1 MAGLPS
7 HRRSYPRKFYGSLL
21 EDIATKCEAVVVA
34 TPIPVVLPGKGLVRQ
49 LEYWMTDEGG
59 DRRDSGESTNPLD
72 HLSLAET
79 IQKEFNIV
87 YRDVLLDEYC
97 PEYVHD
103 QEVEAFM
110 KEVPIVGMGHSLGA
124 RIQAISCSH
133 PRVSKRCMS
142 MGKGSRLLRSGR
154 EGMVYLGFSNWEA
167 SSSIPGVGSL
177 GRTVRR
183 RNQRSRE
190 KANRG
195 VGRRDD
201 VWEDRSPRRNRR
213 SKRRYRQSEDR
224 DLVDALSD
232 VVSSATRQIEE
243 TLTPD
248 SEDLEF
254 SPTPDELWNDLSF
267 SDGWYGQ
274 SCRNNLIVQFDAD
287 PIDQGSRLARTL
299 LTARD
304 AALNSS
310 KTCDDDDQIQPLHDV
325 KFARLAG
332 GHLAPVTIQESIAK
346 LIPKAAVTLISSSYN
361 FMLQQLDEE
370 RLGKSSQ
377 KQLREVTDVG
387 DTVASYIK
395 SLCCDEG

>member
-1 MAGLPS
+1 
-7 HRRSYPRKFYGSLL
+7 
-21 EDIATKCEAVVVA
+21 
-34 TPIPVVLPGKGLVRQ
+34 
-49 LEYWMTDEGG
+49 MTDEGG

-72 HLSLAET
+72 HVSLAET

-97 PEYVHD
+97 PEYVRD
-103 QEVEAFM
+103 EEVEAFM

-133 PRVSKRCMS
+133 PRVSKRGMS
-142 MGKGSRLLRSGR
+142 MGKGNRLVRSGR
-154 EGMVYLGFSNWEA
+154 EGMIYLGFSNWEA
-167 SSSIPGVGSL
+167 SSSIPGVDSL

-183 RNQRSRE
+183 NQRLRE
-190 KANRG
+190 EANRG
-195 VGRRDD
+195 IGRRDD
-201 VWEDRSPRRNRR
+201 VWEDRSPQRRNRR
-213 SKRRYRQSEDR
+213 SNRRYRQAEER

-232 VVSSATRQIEE
+232 VVSSATQQIGEA
-243 TLTPD
+243 LTPD

-254 SPTPDELWNDLSF
+254 SPTPDELWNDLS
-267 SDGWYGQ
+267 SPDGWYGQ

-310 KTCDDDDQIQPLHDV
+310 KTGDDDDQIQPVHDV

-332 GHLAPVTIQESIAK
+332 GHLTPVTMQDSIAK
-346 LIPKAAVTLISSSYN
+346 LIPKAALTLISSSYN

-377 KQLREVTDVG
+377 KQRREVTDVG